1 MNLEKIDQTE
11 EFQALK
17 RAATDDAYLI
27 PNHLNDTALIVSFA
41 LELISDRKSRYWE
54 DWKLVKKINEQYPE
68 VKKAKIR
75 HYLQLA
81 KMLTVY
87 LNPLNVELEKIRLIH
102 SIKDNAQKAAIAN
115 TAKDR
120 DVMAK
125 EHNNLTRILGLDKPI
140 ASGAESSVIVNIF
153 NFDPSLIGGQ
163 KRPNLLVQI
172 AQELKKIEKEQEEQM
187 ADFETLKDDL
197 ENESDR

>member
-1 MNLEKIDQTE
+1 MNLGKIDQTE

-17 RAATDDAYLI
+17 RAATDDAYMI
-27 PNHLNDTALIVSFA
+27 PNHMNDTALVVSFA

-54 DWKLVKKINEQYPE
+54 DWKLVRKISEKYPE
-68 VKKAKIR
+68 VTKTKIR

-102 SIKDNAQKAAIAN
+102 SIKDNAQKAALAN

-125 EHNNLTRILGLDKPI
+125 EHNNLTKILGLDKPI
-140 ASGAESSVIVNIF
+140 VSGSESSVIVNIF
-153 NFDPSLIGGQ
+153 NFDPSLIGAQ
-163 KRPNLLVQI
+163 KRPNLLGQI
-172 AQELKKIEKEQEEQM
+172 AQELKKIEKDQEEQL
-187 ADFETLKDDL
+187 ADFETLKGDLEDDL
-197 ENESDR
+197 N